1 MLPFFFL
8 KDGNKKRGFWIG
20 IAIFLLILL
29 LPAPSGL
36 NETAWTVAAIAMLMV
51 CWWATEAIPI
61 PVTSLIPL
69 ALFPLLDVTDIQS
82 MPQILM
88 LIKIFIYFLVV
99 F

>member
-1 MLPFFFL
+1 M
-8 KDGNKKRGFWIG
+8 DRNSN
-20 IAIFLLILL
+20 IFVNFAA
-29 LPAPSGL
+29 PAPSGL
-36 NETAWTVAAIAMLMV
+36 NETAWTVAAAIAMLMV

-82 MPQILM
+82 AQILM